1 MRIATWNIN
10 SVRLRAGLV
19 NQLLEQHQ
27 PDVVCLQETKCPPG
41 QFPASAFAPLGYEH
55 IAENGFSGH
64 HGVAI
69 ISRVPFEQMDIHPFC
84 GTNDGRH
91 VSIRLKKPNLT
102 VHSLYIPAGGDVPDP
117 AANPK
122 FDHKL
127 AFLDEMKSWTS
138 TQVSNGNGD
147 HVFTGDFNVAP
158 LESDVWS
165 HKQLLKIVSH
175 TPQETQRLIDI
186 QTSSSLHDPIRTQMP
201 EPEKIYSWWSY
212 RSRDWQASDRG
223 RRLDHIWVSKGL
235 VDKCSNAVILKE
247 VRGWERPSDHVPVL
261 VDIAA

>member
-10 SVRLRAGLV
+10 SVRLRAGLLSR
-19 NQLLEQHQ
+19 LLKEHR

-41 QFPASAFAPLGYEH
+41 QFPASAFAPLGYQYV
-55 IAENGFSGH
+55 AENGLSGH

-69 ISRVPFEQMDIHPFC
+69 ISRIPFDQLDIHRFC
-84 GTNDGRH
+84 GQNDGRH
-91 VSIRLKKPNLT
+91 ISIRLTKTNMT
-102 VHSLYIPAGGDVPDP
+102 VHSLYIPAGGDLPDP
-117 AANPK
+117 QINPK

-127 AFLDEMKSWTS
+127 AFLDEMKDWTS
-138 TQVSNGNGD
+138 RHVSNSNGE

-158 LESDVWS
+158 LASDVWS

-175 TPQETQRLIDI
+175 TPQETERLLDI
-186 QTSSSLHDPIRTQMP
+186 QTTCSLHDPIRAQMP

-212 RSRDWQASDRG
+212 RARDWQSSDRG
-223 RRLDHIWVSKGL
+223 RRLDHIWVSRGL
-235 VDKCSNAVILKE
+235 AGKCTNATILKE

-261 VDIAA
+261 IDIT

>member
-19 NQLLEQHQ
+19 GRLIEEQR
-27 PDVVCLQETKCPPG
+27 PDIICLQETKCPPG
-41 QFPASAFAPLGYEH
+41 QFPASAFAPLGYKH
-55 IAENGFSGH
+55 IAENGYTGH

-69 ISRVPFEQMDIHPFC
+69 VSRVPFDQMDIHSFC
-84 GTNDGRH
+84 GHKDGRH
-91 VSIRLKKPNLT
+91 VSIHLPGANLT
-102 VHSLYIPAGGDVPDP
+102 VHSLYIPAGGDIPDP
-117 AANPK
+117 QANPK

-127 AFLDEMKSWTS
+127 AFLDEMKNWTS
-138 TQVSNGNGD
+138 SLVSNGKGE
-147 HVFTGDFNVAP
+147 HVFAGDFNVAP

-165 HKQLLKIVSH
+165 HRQLLKIVSH
-175 TPQETQRLIDI
+175 TPQETGRLMDI
-186 QTSSSLHDPIRTQMP
+186 QNICSLHDPVRARIP

-212 RSRDWQASDRG
+212 RSRDWEASDRG

-235 VDKCSNAVILKE
+235 AGKCSNATLLKE

-261 VDIAA
+261 VDIA